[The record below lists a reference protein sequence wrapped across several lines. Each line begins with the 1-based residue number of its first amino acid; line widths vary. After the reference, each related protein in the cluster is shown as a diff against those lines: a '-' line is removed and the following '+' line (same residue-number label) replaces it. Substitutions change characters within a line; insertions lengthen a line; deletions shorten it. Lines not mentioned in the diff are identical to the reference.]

1 MEMLSR
7 QRGVLG
13 FLSEIEP
20 HKGGE
25 PLKSG
30 SRHDTV
36 ATYRSETRRV
46 ATVSGFI
53 QLLLIGNT
61 SFSVG

>member
-7 QRGVLG
+7 QRGVWG
-13 FLSEIEP
+13 FLSEIES

-25 PLKSG
+25 PLLGG

-36 ATYRSETRRV
+36 ASYRSETRRV
-46 ATVSGFI
+46 ATVSGI
-53 QLLLIGNT
+53 I
-61 SFSVG
+61 